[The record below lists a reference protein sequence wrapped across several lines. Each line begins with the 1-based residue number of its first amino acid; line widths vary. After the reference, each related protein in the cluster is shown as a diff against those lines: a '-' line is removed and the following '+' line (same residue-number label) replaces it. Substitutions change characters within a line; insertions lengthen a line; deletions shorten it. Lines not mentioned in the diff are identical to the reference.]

1 MYVVIWAMIYIE
13 IKYSLVMIDNCI
25 DITLMYFTGFPKT
38 PGTEQLYAIYSS
50 TFTTLIV
57 SENTASQKKNTN

>member
-25 DITLMYFTGFPKT
+25 DITLMYFTGFRKHQ
-38 PGTEQLYAIYSS
+38 EQNSYMQFIARHL
-50 TFTTLIV
+50 LRW
-57 SENTASQKKNTN
+57 